1 MQVGEINLE
10 AQGTTL
16 TVNGNSGV
24 VINGNSGGYS
34 SIGNDEVYT
43 GGIIRKIANNSYI
56 IL

>member
-1 MQVGEINLE
+1 MQVGEVNLE
-10 AQGTTL
+10 AHDTTL
-16 TVNGNSGV
+16 TVNGASSV
-24 VINGNSGGYS
+24 IINGKTGGYN